1 MKISFFKFNI
11 PNFKSLNLLTRIRLM
26 IAFLTFIMIF
36 VSGAL
41 QAFLQIFI
49 MHQDIRID
57 FLANVILISL
67 LGGSIG
73 YFISGQML
81 RKILTDRLSKIVT
94 ALARV
99 GEGDLTQEL
108 PEDSEDEIGL
118 IARSANWTRQCFQM
132 TVKTLRETAQQ
143 VNTMS
148 KEVSEILE
156 NQVAASTGQSTA
168 VVESTTSLEEL
179 TRSAQQN
186 TESAGKVVGVAE
198 ETLMTGQI
206 GTEAINSSA
215 ERINQ
220 ISEQNR
226 VNLEKLSS
234 LRKQFTKIAEVAS
247 FITEMAYQT
256 RLIAFNATLKA
267 AEGGEAGKT
276 FGVIAREIRGLA
288 DNVAGYAREIHT
300 HIAEIR
306 DATNDL
312 TIAAENTTRRIEE
325 GQVSNEEAQHAFAK
339 IVAEVQKTTEAAHY
353 ISQSSLQQQEAC
365 EQFLTVFREIAQ
377 GARSLA
383 DGSQQAR
390 DSVTRLVEFAGS
402 GAQIVSNFKL
412 E

>member
-1 MKISFFKFNI
+1 MNLITRLRLIIASLVFIVITGLGSWLYFVSRYQILQEIPFFVHTLFASFFALAFC
-11 PNFKSLNLLTRIRLM
+11 FVASGLLLRK
-26 IAFLTFIMIF
+26 
-36 VSGAL
+36 
-41 QAFLQIFI
+41 
-49 MHQDIRID
+49 
-57 FLANVILISL
+57 
-67 LGGSIG
+67 SIG
-73 YFISGQML
+73 G
-81 RKILTDRLSKIVT
+81 RLAKIVT

-118 IARSANWTRQCFQM
+118 IARSANWTRQCFSM
-132 TVKTLRETAQQ
+132 TVKTLRETAQK

-148 KEVSEILE
+148 QEVSLVLE

-179 TRSAQQN
+179 TRAAQQN
-186 TESAGKVVGVAE
+186 TESAAKVVAVAE
-198 ETLMTGQI
+198 ETLLTGQL
-206 GTEAINSSA
+206 GAEAINSSA
-215 ERINQ
+215 ERIHQ
-220 ISEQNR
+220 IREQNR

-312 TIAAENTTRRIEE
+312 TIATESTTRRIEE
-325 GQVSNEEAQHAFAK
+325 GQVSNDEAQHALAK

-353 ISQSSLQQQEAC
+353 ISQSSLQQQEAS

-383 DGSQQAR
+383 EGSQQAR

>member
-11 PNFKSLNLLTRIRLM
+11 PNFKSLNLLTRLRLM
-26 IAFLTFIMIF
+26 IAFLTSIMIF

-41 QAFLQIFI
+41 QVFLQIFI
-49 MHQDIRID
+49 MHQDVRID
-57 FLANVILISL
+57 FLANVILVSL
-67 LGGSIG
+67 LGGGSG
-73 YFISGQML
+73 YFISGPML

-118 IARSANWTRQCFQM
+118 IARSTNWTRQCFQM

-143 VNTMS
+143 VNAMS
-148 KEVSEILE
+148 QEVSEILE

-339 IVAEVQKTTEAAHY
+339 IVAEVQKTTESAHY

-365 EQFLTVFREIAQ
+365 EQFLTVFREIAH

-390 DSVTRLVEFAGS
+390 DSVARLVEFAGS